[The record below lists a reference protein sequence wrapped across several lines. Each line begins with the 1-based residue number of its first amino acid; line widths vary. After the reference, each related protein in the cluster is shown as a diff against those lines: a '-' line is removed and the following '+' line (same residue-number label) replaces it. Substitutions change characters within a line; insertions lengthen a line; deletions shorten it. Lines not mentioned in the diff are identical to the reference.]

1 MSDHTTIIAKVRPYS
16 IDYPDKQFVTIL
28 NQGVTGLLPLKG
40 RLLTGIDQL
49 RSGLELAA
57 TVSLLEVLARKPD
70 AFATLE
76 KNIVMRF
83 IDRSYFSGP

>member
-1 MSDHTTIIAKVRPYS
+1 MYLGHPTYVARKNG
-16 IDYPDKQFVTIL
+16 L

-57 TVSLLEVLARKPD
+57 IVSLLEVLARKPD